1 MKIERSPWFRIILA
15 ATELVGAVGIVAW
28 IAHLFAK

>member
-15 ATELVGAVGIVAW
+15 ATDFMGAVGMVAW
-28 IAHLFAK
+28 IAHLLAK